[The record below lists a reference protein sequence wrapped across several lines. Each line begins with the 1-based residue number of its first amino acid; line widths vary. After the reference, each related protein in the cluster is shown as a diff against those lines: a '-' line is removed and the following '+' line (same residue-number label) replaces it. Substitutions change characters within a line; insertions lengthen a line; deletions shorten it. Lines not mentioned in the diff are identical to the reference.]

1 MEFELERTLEIL
13 RQTPGT
19 LRSLLDGLSDAWI
32 TANEGPDTWSAFD
45 IVGHLIHGEET
56 DWIPRL
62 RIILEYGEAKTF
74 TPFDRFAQFEES
86 KGKTLAEL
94 LDTFEALRQE
104 NLRTLDELSLQP
116 QQLDLTATHPEFGRV
131 TLRQLLATWA
141 VHDLGHILQI
151 ARVLA
156 KAYAAQVGPWGVY
169 LRVLSS

>member
-13 RQTPGT
+13 TQTPGT
-19 LRSLLDGLSDAWI
+19 LRSLLGGLSDAWI
-32 TANEGPDTWSAFD
+32 TANEGPETWSAFD
-45 IVGHLIHGEET
+45 IVGHLIHGDKT

-62 RIILEYGEAKTF
+62 RIILEHGEAKTF
-74 TPFDRFAQFEES
+74 TPFDRFAQFETS

-104 NLRTLDELSLQP
+104 NLHTLEELGLQRL
-116 QQLDLTATHPEFGRV
+116 QLDLSGTHPELGRV
-131 TLRQLLATWA
+131 TLQQLLATWA
-141 VHDLGHILQI
+141 VHDLGHIFQI

-169 LRVLSS
+169 LGVLSS